1 MRKGTLGAMGKV
13 AATCAMHPGR
23 PSIWLEA
30 EGRYVCTDEPD
41 KYASAE
47 RSYAKSEVSAPSS
60 ARLDPKF
67 KLVFLTA
74 AGGTILFT
82 AICVALH
89 LATTGEPPPARKE
102 FIEGML
108 TMAKI
113 GFGAIVGLLGGK
125 VL

>member
-1 MRKGTLGAMGKV
+1 MAQLTLGKIGRV
-13 AATCAMHPGR
+13 AAECVKHPGR
-23 PSIWLEA
+23 PSFLLES
-30 EGRYVCTDEPD
+30 EGRYICPKGNEPRLAAVGPIAD
-41 KYASAE
+41 TAVSASA
-47 RSYAKSEVSAPSS
+47 RI
-60 ARLDPKF
+60 DPRF

-74 AGGTILFT
+74 AAGTCLFT
-82 AICVALH
+82 LICVALH

-102 FIEGML
+102 LIEGML